1 MPDSSS
7 TSTTS
12 TTTATVNVK
21 RTTSSNN
28 NNNNNNR
35 FGFRLRHTRCE
46 FLDAYRGS
54 LVLVSLFARLHN
66 RHDSN
71 IVNIAHSYEFT
82 YSLCGFYSLSS
93 LLLTYGLLVDLHTP
107 ATRSS
112 LLHSFL
118 QLLKYFIR
126 RLVRVYVP
134 YSLAY
139 ALFLIIITPSTNKT
153 PNTNNT
159 TQSID
164 YNPNWLGVVAG
175 LEPPGRNLFWP
186 IYTAIRYSI
195 LFVPQICI
203 LARLV
208 GSRIS
213 MLFFSASLIWSLYE
227 FLLNDTPAQLFDS
240 PYVDFP
246 ASFSALFAGSH
257 AGLALFLIERN
268 NTLSRCVKYEN
279 VQRVLSY
286 VSVTLVLLGLECRS
300 SSAGLFW
307 SYLVLVGVINQPTT
321 LTRAFESSEFLKR
334 LGKITLSFY
343 LLGFLFISLVR
354 TLLART
360 PLIDVFTVMD
370 VRLGALVVLLDYST
384 SLLSA
389 RYVEANL
396 ARLAAFLC
404 RRIENFQP
412 LLKSH
417 QSSSSNNSLI

>member
-1 MPDSSS
+1 MPDP
-7 TSTTS
+7 STTS
-12 TTTATVNVK
+12 TTTATASAK
-21 RTTSSNN
+21 RT
-28 NNNNNNR
+28 
-35 FGFRLRHTRCE
+35 GYRLRETRCE

-107 ATRSS
+107 ATRTS
-112 LLHSFL
+112 LLHSVL

-139 ALFLIIITPSTNKT
+139 ALFLIITAPSTNT
-153 PNTNNT
+153 TLNTNNT
-159 TQSID
+159 TQSIID

-203 LARLV
+203 IARLV

-227 FLLNDTPAQLFDS
+227 FLLNDTPAQLFDL

-279 VQRVLSY
+279 VQRVLAY

-307 SYLVLVGVINQPTT
+307 SYLLLVGVINQPTT

-334 LGKITLSFY
+334 LGKCTLSFY

-354 TLLART
+354 ALLART

-370 VRLGALVVLLDYST
+370 VRLGALVVLLDYSA

-404 RRIENFQP
+404 RRVENFQP
-412 LLKSH
+412 LLKSQ
-417 QSSSSNNSLI
+417 QSSSSSNSLI